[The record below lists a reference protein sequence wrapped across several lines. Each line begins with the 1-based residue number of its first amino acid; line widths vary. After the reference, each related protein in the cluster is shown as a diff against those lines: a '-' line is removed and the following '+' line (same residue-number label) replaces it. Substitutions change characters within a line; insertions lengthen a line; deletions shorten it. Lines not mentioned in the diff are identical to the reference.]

1 MLRAIVFYRWLI
13 IFKGLQ
19 NNYIATDV
27 VVITVEGGWLPQ
39 LFDCEL
45 RTVTCLCFHHG
56 LLHNKDADEP
66 VTRVPGAHD
75 DISLLVLLTLIQN
88 SEGMVVVQF

>member
-27 VVITVEGGWLPQ
+27 VVMTGSAVEGGWLQ
-39 LFDCEL
+39 VAT
-45 RTVTCLCFHHG
+45 TV
-56 LLHNKDADEP
+56 
-66 VTRVPGAHD
+66 
-75 DISLLVLLTLIQN
+75 
-88 SEGMVVVQF
+88 